1 MKIRDMMTR
10 SPATCTPEVTLQA
23 VARLM
28 RAADCGMIPVVG
40 DDEMPIGAITDRDI
54 VIRALADSGTPQ
66 STVRDFMSAPAITV
80 TEDTSLDD
88 CIDLLEER
96 QIRRVI
102 VVDANGRCVGVVAQA
117 DIAEHASKRKAAEML
132 QEVSKPAS
140 MPSPRA

>member
-10 SPATCTPEVTLQA
+10 SPATCTPEVTLEA

-54 VIRALADSGTPQ
+54 VIRALADGGTPQ
-66 STVRDFMSAPAITV
+66 AIVRDYMSAPAITV
-80 TEDTSLDD
+80 TEDTTLDD

-102 VVDANGRCVGVVAQA
+102 VVDVNGRCVGVVAQA

-140 MPSPRA
+140 LPSPRA